1 MISAEQAQHFAE
13 DWIASW
19 NAHDLARILAHY
31 TADLS
36 MTSPFIVQIA
46 GEPSGTLKGRE
57 AVGAYWAKALER
69 MPDLRFELMGV
80 YRSMN
85 SVVIHY
91 RNQLGRIGAE
101 SFQFDRDGFVHT
113 AVAHYV

>member
-19 NAHDLARILAHY
+19 NAHDLPRILAHY
-31 TADLS
+31 TVDFS

-46 GEPSGTLKGRE
+46 DEPSGTLKGRE
-57 AVGAYWAKALER
+57 TVSAYWAKALER

-91 RNQLGRIGAE
+91 RNQAGRIGAE
-101 SFQFDRDGFVHT
+101 SFQFDRDGLVHT